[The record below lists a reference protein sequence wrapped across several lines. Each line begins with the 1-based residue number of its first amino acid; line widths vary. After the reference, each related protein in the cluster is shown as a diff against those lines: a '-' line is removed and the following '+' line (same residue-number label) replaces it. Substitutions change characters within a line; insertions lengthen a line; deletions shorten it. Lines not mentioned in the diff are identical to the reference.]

1 MRQTC
6 TKCGATEQGSDELN
20 ALWYHVQHKGEYM
33 DFCCRLH
40 LIHHLAPELKQA
52 VVIEQWVPTTQ
63 EEIDRM
69 SQ

>member
-1 MRQTC
+1 MKC
-6 TKCGATEQGSDELN
+6 DKCGRLGEDMP
-20 ALWYHVQHKGEYM
+20 WYHLAYRADTHH
-33 DFCCRLH
+33 FCSRRC
-40 LIHHLAPELKQA
+40 LIEHLAPELKQA